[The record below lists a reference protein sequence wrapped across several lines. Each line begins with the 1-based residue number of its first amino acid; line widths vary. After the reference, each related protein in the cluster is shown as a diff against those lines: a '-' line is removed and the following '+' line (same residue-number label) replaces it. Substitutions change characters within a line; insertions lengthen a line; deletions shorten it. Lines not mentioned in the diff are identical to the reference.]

1 MNAISLASRA
11 GAALDA
17 MIPDSNR
24 DKIIARLFG
33 VSVRMA
39 QYLRCGKCWTVE
51 RLSTATE
58 ILGEEFTNRV
68 WESVLEPPTTDELLM
83 RFDRLE
89 RQVEELLTEMR
100 RGQGRWTTR
109 ED

>member
-17 MIPDSNR
+17 MIPDANR

-58 ILGEEFTNRV
+58 ILGEGTRKMDYARRLTAF
-68 WESVLEPPTTDELLM
+68 VLAVLAGWLA
-83 RFDRLE
+83 RL
-89 RQVEELLTEMR
+89 
-100 RGQGRWTTR
+100 GRWIAPRGSINGTHA
-109 ED
+109 